1 MTFKGFKAKS
11 FENCSLLFLDTS
23 QSRVFPG
30 LLEWKNTSVGSYL
43 LCYPQQ
49 LCFLWEKFFRKAPKA
64 QVLSHFQGTAWV
76 LVLHRQKEQPWAKPL
91 GSLWR
96 HQRTSMM
103 TLRSCRT
110 DCECGPCSACV
121 CEMPF
126 KISPAAMSHLCL
138 PAATAQMPQ
147 APSLQTAVSG
157 ESSNRSCFKSGLGNG
172 FISLSASMVSHSGWV
187 ALNSH

>member
-64 QVLSHFQGTAWV
+64 QVLPHFQGTAWV

-126 KISPAAMSHLCL
+126 KNLSCSNVTLVSSSSHGSD
-138 PAATAQMPQ
+138 A
-147 APSLQTAVSG
+147 
-157 ESSNRSCFKSGLGNG
+157 SSSFTSDSSKWGKLKQK
-172 FISLSASMVSHSGWV
+172 L
-187 ALNSH
+187 L